1 MGEEENSNKETGA
14 QENIEGLCENKNEE
28 TEVQENIEG
37 ICENNYELIKCEIV
51 SAIINGVEE
60 GVKEGVKNGIL
71 GGLDECFST
80 GFPNIGGI
88 GIKNVGDILE
98 EVASETAKNQV
109 KDRIKSK
116 TCPVLE
122 RQGDKFCEKI
132 LDEIEEESE
141 GVPEAELDIIRA
153 LNIEEVCKDK
163 ANEIKQEI
171 GAKLPQNFVALA
183 LFDGMLE
190 AIAECMVEDVESC
203 SEKIQEAARHS
214 RSV

>member
-1 MGEEENSNKETGA
+1 MGEKENSNAETRVR
-14 QENIEGLCENKNEE
+14 ENIEGLCEN
-28 TEVQENIEG
+28 
-37 ICENNYELIKCEIV
+37 NYELIKSEIV

-60 GVKEGVKNGIL
+60 GVKEGVKNGIIS
-71 GGLDECFST
+71 GLDECFDT
-80 GFPNIGGI
+80 GLPNIGGI
-88 GIKNVGDILE
+88 GIKNARDILE
-98 EVASETAKNQV
+98 EVASETAKNKV

-116 TCPVLE
+116 TCPILE
-122 RQGDKFCEKI
+122 RRGDRFCERI
-132 LDEIEEESE
+132 LNEIEEESE

-171 GAKLPQNFVALA
+171 EAKLPQNFVALA

-190 AIAECMVEDVESC
+190 TIAECMVEDVESC